1 MNKKMLFLPL
11 FAIFALSCAS
21 TEITTTYIDN
31 LQVCCID
38 TTFDSKLQRNVVF
51 GLNNTDTIYLS
62 KESTFAQTKQ
72 LNTQTANG
80 FQILHYLILKK

>member
-1 MNKKMLFLPL
+1 MNKTHVFLIL
-11 FAIFALSCAS
+11 FATFAYSCAS

-38 TTFDSKLQRNVVF
+38 TTFDSKLKRNVVF
-51 GLNNTDTIYLS
+51 GLNKNDTIYLS
-62 KESTFAQTKQ
+62 KESTFAQAKQ

-80 FQILHYLILKK
+80 FQILHYLISKK

>member
-1 MNKKMLFLPL
+1 MNKIHVFLIL
-11 FAIFALSCAS
+11 FATFVYSCAS

-38 TTFDSKLQRNVVF
+38 TTFDSKLRRNIVF
-51 GLNNTDTIYLS
+51 GLNGNDTIYLS
-62 KESTFAQTKQ
+62 STSSLTQVKQ

-80 FQILHYLILKK
+80 FQILYHLISKK

>member
-1 MNKKMLFLPL
+1 MNKKLFFLPF
-11 FAIFALSCAS
+11 FAIFVFSCAG
-21 TEITTTYIDN
+21 TEVTTTYIDD

-38 TTFDSKLQRNVVF
+38 TMFDRKLQRNVVF
-51 GLNNTDTIYLS
+51 GLNNADTIFLS
-62 KESTFAQTKQ
+62 KESTFSQTKQ